1 MRRFEAVLGGLL
13 LATWLASGLFAG
25 GWIQPAWRVRFDLY
39 GHFSFAAAMGW
50 VGGNLALL
58 GRRSEAPAARRWR
71 TSAYLLL
78 LAGPV
83 MLLRALAPPELVAAA
98 PLAGLYAG
106 AIYALFALVPLSL
119 RRR

>member
-13 LATWLASGLFAG
+13 LAIWLAAGLFAS
-25 GWIQPAWRVRFDLY
+25 GWIQPEWRARFDLY

-50 VGGNLALL
+50 VAGNFTAL
-58 GRRSEAPAARRWR
+58 GRRAEAPAKRRWR
-71 TSAYLLL
+71 TAAYLVL

-83 MLLRALAPPELVAAA
+83 MLLRALAAPELIAAA
-98 PLAGLYAG
+98 PFAGFYAA
-106 AIYALFALVPLSL
+106 AIYALFALVPLTL